1 MSTILNSSHDNT
13 NLNPNTFLTNNLMVN
28 EPQPIDS
35 NLTKKFLTGHRGKIN
50 EEEANRIL
58 DCNHMC

>member
-13 NLNPNTFLTNNLMVN
+13 NLMVN

-35 NLTKKFLTGHRGKIN
+35 NLTKKFLTGYRGKIK
-50 EEEANRIL
+50 EDLHFFSERK
-58 DCNHMC
+58 

>member
-13 NLNPNTFLTNNLMVN
+13 NLMVN

-35 NLTKKFLTGHRGKIN
+35 NLTKKFLTGYRGKIKEVLHFFQREN
-50 EEEANRIL
+50 KRNRIL
-58 DCNHMC
+58 DCNHMCC